1 VTKDTHHEMNGRRTA
16 VKRIIIMALGVLLA
30 LVLAT
35 PMALAQVGQGANKS
49 GTAAELAAA
58 WTQWAYSK
66 PYVDGVSPLIG
77 GDPDYTEAQC
87 DGTPVS
93 PTQGK
98 QWFLA
103 GTTDR
108 SEVVRTCTMPVGTHL
123 FFPVVTSFGVKV
135 FPSEDAEEERQRAI
149 NFINR
154 VLADPNL
161 SMLVTVDGKEVKS
174 NWIVR
179 ATSPLFALTLPEE
192 NVFTQFGV
200 PAGVYEGALAD
211 GVWVTLPPLPPG
223 EHEIHFEMSAPSVP
237 FSQDNTYI
245 LTVVNGKPAP

>member
-1 VTKDTHHEMNGRRTA
+1 

-30 LVLAT
+30 LALAT

-66 PYVDGVSPLIG
+66 PVDESSPLIG
-77 GDPDYTEAQC
+77 GYEGGPRC
-87 DGTPVS
+87 DGTPVT

-103 GTTDR
+103 GTTDG
-108 SEVVRTCTMPVGTHL
+108 SAVVRTCTMPVGTHL
-123 FFPVVTSFGVKV
+123 FFPVVSAVA
-135 FPSEDAEEERQRAI
+135 FPFFPGENEENQRALAI
-149 NFINR
+149 EFIDS
-154 VLADPNL
+154 VLADPEF
-161 SMLVTVDGKEVKS
+161 SMLVTVDGKEVRS
-174 NWIVR
+174 NRIVR
-179 ATSPLFALTLPEE
+179 ALSPVFTLTLPEE
-192 NVFTQFGV
+192 NVFDPFVPPDGV
-200 PAGVYEGALAD
+200 PGDEYESASAD
-211 GVWVTLPPLPPG
+211 GLWVTLPPLPPG
-223 EHEIHFEMSAPSVP
+223 EHEIHFEMSAPNVG

>member
-1 VTKDTHHEMNGRRTA
+1 
-16 VKRIIIMALGVLLA
+16 VKRIIILALGVLLA
-30 LVLAT
+30 LALAT
-35 PMALAQVGQGANKS
+35 PMALAQVGQGAKKS

-66 PYVDGVSPLIG
+66 PVGDIPVIG

-103 GTTDR
+103 GTTDG
-108 SEVVRTCTMPVGTHL
+108 SVVERTCTMPVGTHL

-135 FPSEDAEEERQRAI
+135 FPFEDAEVERQKAI

-154 VLADPNL
+154 VLADPAFRQ
-161 SMLVTVDGKEVKS
+161 SIVVTVDGKAVKS
-174 NWIVR
+174 NRIVR
-179 ATSPLFALTLPEE
+179 ATSPLFTITLPAD
-192 NVFTQFGV
+192 NIFNCPTCVPPVVV
-200 PAGVYEGALAD
+200 PAGEYEGALAD

-237 FSQDNTYI
+237 FSQNNTYN
-245 LTVVNGKPAP
+245 LTVVNKGKKPAR